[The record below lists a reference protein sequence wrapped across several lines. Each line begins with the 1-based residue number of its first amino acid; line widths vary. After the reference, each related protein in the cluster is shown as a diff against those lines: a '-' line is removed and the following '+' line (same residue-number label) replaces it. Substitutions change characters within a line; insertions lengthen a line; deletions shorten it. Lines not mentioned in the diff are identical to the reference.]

1 MREIVLQYVQ
11 AVNICQVHSPD
22 ICVDLKKELIA
33 DLLRPFLGTCLDKA
47 SKFAFEMWVQSG
59 AWQQEGDGDRTL
71 DAIGC
76 ALLKS
81 PPIPLDSFVAMQS
94 KHFWVLW
101 HAWGSPAPRDTFP
114 PLMFFEVADAV
125 RFCEPIDITA
135 LCCRAGTARY
145 QSCWTIDVPEASAIQ
160 MLSQQCCRGLAPLQR
175 RSLTEFMGGLGHAR
189 ACA

>member
-1 MREIVLQYVQ
+1 MLIVLPRNERDCCAMRPGRKQMPSAQ
-11 AVNICQVHSPD
+11 SRHLRGSD
-22 ICVDLKKELIA
+22 KELIA

-47 SKFAFEMWVQSG
+47 SKFAFERWVQSG

-76 ALLKS
+76 ALLKF

-114 PLMFFEVADAV
+114 PLMFFFF
-125 RFCEPIDITA
+125 R
-135 LCCRAGTARY
+135 
-145 QSCWTIDVPEASAIQ
+145 SC
-160 MLSQQCCRGLAPLQR
+160 R
-175 RSLTEFMGGLGHAR
+175 RSEVL
-189 ACA
+189 